1 MEIIDKFRIFATKIK
16 KLEYQSAKIKAIMTK
31 RLLNLH
37 AIQKITLILTT
48 LLLLPC
54 TSWATVDFQ
63 TTGAPSVVSETGATK
78 KYNWDISGTSL
89 NWIITSG
96 STIRGNEN
104 GFSVTLNSASSN
116 KSVAINGFTRPTSG
130 SCKIKKI
137 VIDISGS
144 LSDCNITTK
153 IGDSYS
159 FVNNGTT
166 GEFIPGDGEPYEWSD
181 NSSSLGITITYN
193 STNEAAITINSI
205 TVQLTDIEDDSTV
218 FSWPATI
225 SGTSVTFNNDK
236 SSLTINARNIQK
248 FSFPLNLS
256 ENTAV
261 SQSRTVAYSSSDE
274 NIAMVD
280 ENGEV
285 TIKKIGSTTITAALK
300 NNDDYYYTST
310 KTYSYTLDI
319 EFPAPTFAKE
329 NGTYSISDNIYFNYQ
344 GSTDNMPTIKYKWN
358 DSDDILEY
366 TYLAEPNIKDGTITA
381 WAEVT
386 NETTGFTIKSSEATA
401 TYLASYITIGT
412 DNNKT
417 EVTSQNADNISGSG
431 ITGNISY
438 NIGKNTLSLNGA
450 TIPDR
455 IQVNSGN
462 GLIIE
467 ISGTNVT
474 REIVGYGGDNDDLQI
489 IKAGESAASLEATTD
504 RLTGGDSMGPIYHFS
519 SCTLDEGLY
528 LNAFTSKQNN
538 DNIEYEPISGVS
550 FTDGKFQQ
558 VTGAGVARVTFC
570 ETASTA
576 APSIWIGHQEVENG
590 KFKNDDGNE
599 ILGVSFDAS
608 TKTLTLSGANLYD
621 NIISSYSELNI
632 LLKDNQSIPTE
643 LTTLVKIISTNPD
656 ATLSFSSENGGYLST
671 ALGNGGI
678 PWEGFKGNPTFN
690 NKLVF
695 MQFAGTEFIKVL
707 PAPDISY
714 NGENLVITGLTDNI
728 YQNKQL
734 NYYYSISYI
743 NGEGNVAKELHEINN
758 PETMQSSVSVPMTAK
773 PCEVRASVE
782 YTDPFGNKTESDEA
796 IGKYFGFKQ
805 NPVRRI
811 FDGTNPVDVTPELSP
826 AITDEDLINYTIEP
840 SSELAKINETNQTV
854 TMSSIGYDAIKYNI
868 IGEEKTTV
876 LNTITDDFP
885 LTCKVIAAPIAPK
898 ANKVAG
904 DILNTDKIF
913 LSATGITEYSI
924 QYSWDGEEYLE
935 YNIEKGISMN
945 DVKPGAQTLYA
956 YIIAGD
962 VCSDTVSIAYTIK
975 KDIENTSIL
984 EYSETTVYTG
994 TTITPSL
1001 KIAEEE
1007 SNETVIDVSNYDVS
1021 YTKIINDEPTTVE
1034 SIKDAGEYQIIL
1046 TAKGDTYG
1054 GKKEIPFTVKQA
1066 DFASI
1071 TINEIAE
1078 QTYTGEVFTPTI
1090 TAKLGDVSLASD
1102 EYTISYTIGEVAA
1115 TEINN
1120 AGTYTATLTSTGK
1133 NFTTTSTKT
1142 VSFNITKAII
1152 SPTVTLEGWT
1162 YGATANEPVITGNTG
1177 NGEVTYTYKA
1187 AGAEA
1192 FATEVPAVVGTHTIK
1207 ATIAET
1213 TNYNGAEVIA
1223 TFTISAASMTVTAEG
1238 YSGTYDGKDHGITVT
1253 APDGAKVMYGT
1264 KKDTYDLEAS
1274 PTYTDAGTYKVY
1286 YQVTQDNHNAIAD
1299 SATVTIDKADITPS
1313 VTLEGWTYGATANE
1327 PVLTGNTGNGE
1338 VTYTY
1343 KAAGAEAFA
1352 TEVPA
1357 VVGTHTVKATIAET
1371 TNYNGAEAIA
1381 TFTISAASMTVT
1393 AEGYSG
1399 TYDGKDHGITVTAPD
1414 GAKVMY
1420 GTKKDTYD
1428 LEASPTYTDAGTYK
1442 VYYQVTQ
1449 DNHNAI
1455 ADSATVTID
1464 KADITPSVTLEG
1476 WTYGATANE
1485 PVLTGNTG
1493 NGEVTYTYKA
1503 AGAEAF
1509 ATEVPAVVGTHTV
1522 KATIAETTN
1531 YNGAEVI
1538 ATFTIS
1544 AASMTVT
1551 AEGYSGTY
1559 DGNSHGIT
1567 VTAPDGAKVMYG
1579 TKKGTYN
1586 LEASPTYTDAGT
1598 YKVYYQVTQ
1607 DNYNTIADSATVTIS
1622 KAAGG
1627 LTYSA
1632 ATASAELNGNGWT
1645 APELNNPNN
1654 QNVTYTSSN
1663 TAVATISEAGVVA
1676 LTGIGE
1682 TTIKAASVGD
1692 ANHEASEAQ
1701 YVLTVSRGKAK
1712 GYGVWIGETEVDEDN
1727 KEDVLGDN
1735 GTGEGDEKRL
1745 APSFVFNSDDNT
1757 LLIIKSEAGLTI
1769 ESRLPELKIHIT
1781 GNNKLKAITFNNQSN
1796 SENTGTLM
1804 FTCDSNKPGVLDIEN
1819 DEGKNS
1825 ITGFMSVTFDES
1837 SNLCIRNGATT
1848 ASSIIIGTPLN
1859 PLTDNGDGT
1868 LNPDDFT
1875 TTNPD
1880 GTTQTADLTNTN
1892 INDILYT
1899 LPETTEGQGY
1909 NPEDNSIS
1917 IVTPMSDNDVEK
1929 IIAAAKEQTVTVGSS
1944 DYAAQYLGITFLI
1957 SGGKGD
1963 IIIDQEAVEGYE
1975 FHLKIGDGKPVTLGE
1990 GTAGRLKV
1998 TIEYEV
2004 PDATYCWLYLVQKT
2018 AGARG
2023 WGNTRVGKRDHAHG
2037 HIHSVSIKAKSVSS
2051 SNSASK
2057 ASGGTIS
2064 VETNAAITGIV
2075 EAKTDTERAEQG
2087 TDKTDERWYTMDGRR
2102 IDKPTQ
2108 KGLYIRNRK
2117 KVVIK

>member
-1 MEIIDKFRIFATKIK
+1 
-16 KLEYQSAKIKAIMTK
+16 
-31 RLLNLH
+31 
-37 AIQKITLILTT
+37 
-48 LLLLPC
+48 
-54 TSWATVDFQ
+54 
-63 TTGAPSVVSETGATK
+63 
-78 KYNWDISGTSL
+78 
-89 NWIITSG
+89 
-96 STIRGNEN
+96 
-104 GFSVTLNSASSN
+104 
-116 KSVAINGFTRPTSG
+116 
-130 SCKIKKI
+130 
-137 VIDISGS
+137 
-144 LSDCNITTK
+144 
-153 IGDSYS
+153 
-159 FVNNGTT
+159 
-166 GEFIPGDGEPYEWSD
+166 
-181 NSSSLGITITYN
+181 
-193 STNEAAITINSI
+193 
-205 TVQLTDIEDDSTV
+205 
-218 FSWPATI
+218 
-225 SGTSVTFNNDK
+225 
-236 SSLTINARNIQK
+236 
-248 FSFPLNLS
+248 
-256 ENTAV
+256 
-261 SQSRTVAYSSSDE
+261 
-274 NIAMVD
+274 
-280 ENGEV
+280 
-285 TIKKIGSTTITAALK
+285 
-300 NNDDYYYTST
+300 
-310 KTYSYTLDI
+310 
-319 EFPAPTFAKE
+319 
-329 NGTYSISDNIYFNYQ
+329 
-344 GSTDNMPTIKYKWN
+344 
-358 DSDDILEY
+358 
-366 TYLAEPNIKDGTITA
+366 
-381 WAEVT
+381 
-386 NETTGFTIKSSEATA
+386 
-401 TYLASYITIGT
+401 
-412 DNNKT
+412 
-417 EVTSQNADNISGSG
+417 
-431 ITGNISY
+431 
-438 NIGKNTLSLNGA
+438 
-450 TIPDR
+450 
-455 IQVNSGN
+455 
-462 GLIIE
+462 
-467 ISGTNVT
+467 
-474 REIVGYGGDNDDLQI
+474 
-489 IKAGESAASLEATTD
+489 
-504 RLTGGDSMGPIYHFS
+504 
-519 SCTLDEGLY
+519 
-528 LNAFTSKQNN
+528 
-538 DNIEYEPISGVS
+538 
-550 FTDGKFQQ
+550 
-558 VTGAGVARVTFC
+558 
-570 ETASTA
+570 
-576 APSIWIGHQEVENG
+576 
-590 KFKNDDGNE
+590 
-599 ILGVSFDAS
+599 
-608 TKTLTLSGANLYD
+608 
-621 NIISSYSELNI
+621 
-632 LLKDNQSIPTE
+632 
-643 LTTLVKIISTNPD
+643 
-656 ATLSFSSENGGYLST
+656 
-671 ALGNGGI
+671 
-678 PWEGFKGNPTFN
+678 
-690 NKLVF
+690 
-695 MQFAGTEFIKVL
+695 
-707 PAPDISY
+707 
-714 NGENLVITGLTDNI
+714 
-728 YQNKQL
+728 
-734 NYYYSISYI
+734 
-743 NGEGNVAKELHEINN
+743 
-758 PETMQSSVSVPMTAK
+758 
-773 PCEVRASVE
+773 
-782 YTDPFGNKTESDEA
+782 
-796 IGKYFGFKQ
+796 
-805 NPVRRI
+805 
-811 FDGTNPVDVTPELSP
+811 
-826 AITDEDLINYTIEP
+826 
-840 SSELAKINETNQTV
+840 
-854 TMSSIGYDAIKYNI
+854 
-868 IGEEKTTV
+868 
-876 LNTITDDFP
+876 
-885 LTCKVIAAPIAPK
+885 
-898 ANKVAG
+898 
-904 DILNTDKIF
+904 
-913 LSATGITEYSI
+913 
-924 QYSWDGEEYLE
+924 
-935 YNIEKGISMN
+935 
-945 DVKPGAQTLYA
+945 
-956 YIIAGD
+956 
-962 VCSDTVSIAYTIK
+962 
-975 KDIENTSIL
+975 
-984 EYSETTVYTG
+984 
-994 TTITPSL
+994 
-1001 KIAEEE
+1001 
-1007 SNETVIDVSNYDVS
+1007 
-1021 YTKIINDEPTTVE
+1021 
-1034 SIKDAGEYQIIL
+1034 
-1046 TAKGDTYG
+1046 
-1054 GKKEIPFTVKQA
+1054 
-1066 DFASI
+1066 
-1071 TINEIAE
+1071 
-1078 QTYTGEVFTPTI
+1078 
-1090 TAKLGDVSLASD
+1090 
-1102 EYTISYTIGEVAA
+1102 
-1115 TEINN
+1115 
-1120 AGTYTATLTSTGK
+1120 
-1133 NFTTTSTKT
+1133 
-1142 VSFNITKAII
+1142 
-1152 SPTVTLEGWT
+1152 
-1162 YGATANEPVITGNTG
+1162 
-1177 NGEVTYTYKA
+1177 
-1187 AGAEA
+1187 
-1192 FATEVPAVVGTHTIK
+1192 
-1207 ATIAET
+1207 
-1213 TNYNGAEVIA
+1213 
-1223 TFTISAASMTVTAEG
+1223 
-1238 YSGTYDGKDHGITVT
+1238 
-1253 APDGAKVMYGT
+1253 MYGT

-1449 DNHNAI
+1449 DNHNTI
-1455 ADSATVTID
+1455 ADSATVTIN
-1464 KADITPSVTLEG
+1464 KADITPSVTLDG

-1485 PVLTGNTG
+1485 PVVTGNTG

-1503 AGAEAF
+1503 EGAEAF

-1531 YNGAEVI
+1531 YNGAEAT

-1544 AASMTVT
+1544 ATSMTVT

-1579 TKKGTYN
+1579 TKKDTYD

-2108 KGLYIRNRK
+2108 KGLYIRTRK

>member
-1286 YQVTQDNHNAIAD
+1286 YQVTQDNHNTIAD
-1299 SATVTIDKADITPS
+1299 SATVTINKADITPS
-1313 VTLEGWTYGATANE
+1313 VTLDGWTYGATANE
-1327 PVLTGNTGNGE
+1327 PVVTGNTGNGE

-1343 KAAGAEAFA
+1343 KAEGAEAFA

-1371 TNYNGAEAIA
+1371 TNYNGAEATA
-1381 TFTISAASMTVT
+1381 TFTISAT
-1393 AEGYSG
+1393 
-1399 TYDGKDHGITVTAPD
+1399 
-1414 GAKVMY
+1414 
-1420 GTKKDTYD
+1420 
-1428 LEASPTYTDAGTYK
+1428 
-1442 VYYQVTQ
+1442 
-1449 DNHNAI
+1449 
-1455 ADSATVTID
+1455 
-1464 KADITPSVTLEG
+1464 
-1476 WTYGATANE
+1476 
-1485 PVLTGNTG
+1485 
-1493 NGEVTYTYKA
+1493 
-1503 AGAEAF
+1503 
-1509 ATEVPAVVGTHTV
+1509 
-1522 KATIAETTN
+1522 
-1531 YNGAEVI
+1531 
-1538 ATFTIS
+1538 
-1544 AASMTVT
+1544 SMTVT